1 MTNTDLKNTPFFS
14 VVIPT
19 RNRVDL
25 FKKAL
30 NSVLSQTFTNFEVI
44 VVNDGSDKESLEAYK
59 QFEKEAPSNVYFR
72 YQIKRPNGHGQSY
85 SMNTGALVGA
95 GKYLCFLDD
104 DDEWVDTEHL
114 ARAYESISDSEKTVD
129 AYYTNQTAVF
139 VDGVVKQGP
148 IWLEDLTEKLQY
160 KQSDVRGTMDVS
172 VSELLESHGF
182 AHLNCSII
190 RRELYLCI
198 NGMDENIRWEC
209 DRDLYLR
216 TLDRADKILYN
227 PCVVSRHLIPDTSK
241 KENMTTMVNMLEK
254 RLYQVAVFQK
264 GTLLLQRSSLRTY
277 CLAYLGFIYQHITHE
292 LLSTNRVKEAS
303 SYASKALACRF
314 SIKWLVFTYWLK
326 TKALLS

>member
-1 MTNTDLKNTPFFS
+1 MTNTDVKNTPFFS

-30 NSVLSQTFTNFEVI
+30 SSVLSQTFTNFEVI
-44 VVNDGSDKESLEAYK
+44 VVNDGSDEEFLEAYK
-59 QFEKEAPSNVYFR
+59 QFEKETPSNVYFR
-72 YQIKRPNGHGQSY
+72 YQIKLPIGHGQSY
-85 SMNTGALVGA
+85 SMNTGALVGV

-104 DDEWVDTEHL
+104 DDEWIDPDHL
-114 ARAYESISDSEKTVD
+114 ARAFESIANCEATVD

-148 IWLEDLTEKLQY
+148 IWLEDLAERLQY
-160 KQSDVRGTMDVS
+160 KQSDVQGTMVVS
-172 VSELLESHGF
+172 VPELLESHGF

-190 RRELYLCI
+190 RRELYLSI

-216 TLDRADKILYN
+216 TLDRADTILYN

-241 KENMTTMVNMLEK
+241 KDNMTTVVNMLEK
-254 RLYQVAVFQK
+254 RLYQVTVFQK
-264 GTLLLQRSSLRTY
+264 GALLLKRSSLRTY

-292 LLSTNRVKEAS
+292 LLSTNRTKDAAV
-303 SYASKALACRF
+303 YASKALACRF
-314 SIKWLVFTYWLK
+314 SIKWFIRTYWLK
-326 TKALLS
+326 IKAMLS